1 MVGVKNDYQRKK
13 FKNPYFSPKKK
24 INKNKKSWIGLG
36 IGLLAILF
44 ILAVISRN
52 NFFEIKT
59 INVQGNK
66 FISQNEIMQIV
77 LTQSEKSRFIIFSQ
91 KNLIFFNKA
100 SLKRNL
106 SHKYYFDELN
116 ISKQYW
122 NTINISVTEKPTTLI
137 YITNQEKYYLD
148 GNGNVINKYEPG
160 VNDTVVE
167 NNGVQIV
174 RPLSEISGLPV
185 VVNRNNTP
193 AEIGNQ
199 ILNKENVSFILNVD
213 NRIKDSAD
221 FKIKQ
226 YQIDDNNTND
236 LMVMTDQGWEIRFSL
251 KDQYSSQIKLLFLIL
266 NDKVKDRSTLHYIDL
281 RFGDKIFYQ

>member
-13 FKNPYFSPKKK
+13 FKNPYFAPKKK
-24 INKNKKSWIGLG
+24 TSKNKKSWIGLG
-36 IGLLAILF
+36 IGLLAFLF
-44 ILAVISRN
+44 MLALISRN
-52 NFFEIKT
+52 GFFEIKT

-66 FISQNEIMQIV
+66 FISQNEIRQIV
-77 LTQSEKSRFIIFSQ
+77 LTQTEKSRFIVFSQ
-91 KNLIFFNKA
+91 KNLIFFNKS
-100 SLKRNL
+100 SLRRNL

-148 GNGNVINKYEPG
+148 ANGNVINKYEPG

-185 VVNRNNTP
+185 VVNNNTP
-193 AEIGNQ
+193 AEVGNQ

-213 NRIKDSAD
+213 KKIKDSAD

-226 YQIDDNNTND
+226 YQIDDNNAND
-236 LMVMTDQGWEIRFSL
+236 LMVLTDQGWEIRFSL
-251 KDQYSSQIKLLFLIL
+251 KDQYSSQIKLLFMIL